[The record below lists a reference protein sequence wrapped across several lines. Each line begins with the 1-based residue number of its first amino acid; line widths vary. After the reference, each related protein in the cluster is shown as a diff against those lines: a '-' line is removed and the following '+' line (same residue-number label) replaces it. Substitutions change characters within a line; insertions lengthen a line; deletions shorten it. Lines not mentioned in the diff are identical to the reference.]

1 MYNIIAQ
8 GFGIL
13 GMVLNISSY
22 QAKKQKT
29 LILIQFFG
37 CLFFTINF
45 FMLQAYT
52 GAILNAIGVV
62 RAVVYT
68 NKEKIK
74 NLKVVSAIFMVVYV
88 LSYFATFFVFG
99 KPVTILNIIIEI
111 LPVIAMIAATI
122 SFSMKT
128 ASSVRKFAF
137 ITSPSWLIYNCVNVA
152 IGGILCEAIGLL
164 SVIIGV
170 IRLDIKGDKNE
181 DSDS

>member
-1 MYNIIAQ
+1 MIAQ

-37 CLFFTINF
+37 CLFFAINF

-52 GAILNAIGVV
+52 GAILNAIGVI

-99 KPVTILNIIIEI
+99 KPVTTLNIIIEI